1 MRRSLVV
8 ALAAALMMVLAV
20 TGVAAADD
28 GGRPLSTALTGAEE
42 DARAGRCECHR
53 SGGELRL
60 NQGQNEVCFDI
71 SWADVD
77 GTVFAG
83 HIHVAPAGAP
93 GPIVVTLFTGSFAGT
108 DSVAGCAEDVDAEL
122 IKAIRHD
129 PTAYYVNVHSRPNFP
144 GGAVQGQ
151 TRRLEQTSAGRPG
164 GLQAAPPRAAPPPDA
179 S

>member
-1 MRRSLVV
+1 MRRSLVA
-8 ALAAALMMVLAV
+8 ALAAAFMIVLAV

-42 DARAGRCECHR
+42 APGPGDPNATGQA
-53 SGGELRL
+53 ELRL

-71 SWADVD
+71 SWADID

-83 HIHVAPAGAP
+83 HIHVAPAGDP

-108 DSVAGCAEDVDAEL
+108 DSVSGCAEDVDAEL

-144 GGAVQGQ
+144 GGAVRGQ
-151 TRRLEQTSAGRPG
+151 LG
-164 GLQAAPPRAAPPPDA
+164 D
-179 S
+179 